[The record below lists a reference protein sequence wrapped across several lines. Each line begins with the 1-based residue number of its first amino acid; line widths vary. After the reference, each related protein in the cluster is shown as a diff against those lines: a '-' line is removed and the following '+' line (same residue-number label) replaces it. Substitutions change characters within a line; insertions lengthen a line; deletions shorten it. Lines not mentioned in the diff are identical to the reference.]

1 MAPVIWSGA
10 GLLVVL
16 AGALADRGGRRARG
30 DLRRD
35 RRCSGLAL
43 FALVPYGFVF
53 GVLRSRVL
61 QAGAVTEFLHR
72 IGDGP
77 DPSDLR
83 DLLSTALGDRSLQ
96 VVYWLDRPRRWV
108 DAAGHPAVLPG
119 DDDPARAVTR
129 VEREGRAVG
138 ALIHDRSLC
147 EDPELVGSVA
157 AAAGLSIENERLQ
170 AQLRA
175 RVEELRA
182 SRARIVAAGTAERR
196 RLERNLHD
204 GAQQRLVAL
213 SLTLRVAQSRLH
225 EDPDGAEAMIAGAQE
240 ELTLALAELRE
251 LARGIHPA
259 VLSDRGL
266 EPALAALAGRSPV
279 PVEVARTPD
288 ERLPP
293 AVEAAAYFVVAEAL
307 TNVAKYAGRLAGAD
321 LDLAHQRPRRRG
333 GRRRRRRRGRSDPRI
348 GAARP
353 RRPGLR
359 PRRNARVA
367 VTAGRGDRASC
378 FDPRMSDPIR
388 VVIADDSVLLR
399 EGLARLLE
407 EFGFEVAAQA
417 GDAEDLLR
425 KVGSHKP
432 DVAVV
437 DVRMP
442 PTHTDEG
449 LRAAHEIRATHPDT
463 GVLVLSQY
471 VEEAYALELLS
482 ESTESTGYLL
492 KDRVADVDSFTDAVR
507 RVANGGSALDPEVV
521 ALLLGRR
528 RREDPLQS
536 ITPREREVL
545 GLMAEGRSNAAIA
558 EALVVTERA
567 VEKHVTSI
575 FSKLDLTPAQED
587 HRRVLAVLAYLRA
600 A

>member
-10 GLLVVL
+10 GLLIVL
-16 AGALADRGGRRARG
+16 AGALLSEAVDGPQRG
-30 DLRRD
+30 LRRD
-35 RRCSGLAL
+35 RRCSSLAL

-225 EDPDGAEAMIAGAQE
+225 KDPDGAEAMIAGAQE

-307 TNVAKYAGRLAGAD
+307 TNVAKYAAASQARISISRTNGHAVVEVADDGVGGAD
-321 LDLAHQRPRRRG
+321 PTRG
-333 GRRRRRRRGRSDPRI
+333 S
-348 GAARP
+348 
-353 RRPGLR
+353 GLR
-359 PRRNARVA
+359 
-367 VTAGRGDRASC
+367 
-378 FDPRMSDPIR
+378 
-388 VVIADDSVLLR
+388 
-399 EGLARLLE
+399 GLA
-407 EFGFEVAAQA
+407 
-417 GDAEDLLR
+417 
-425 KVGSHKP
+425 
-432 DVAVV
+432 
-437 DVRMP
+437 
-442 PTHTDEG
+442 
-449 LRAAHEIRATHPDT
+449 
-463 GVLVLSQY
+463 
-471 VEEAYALELLS
+471 
-482 ESTESTGYLL
+482 
-492 KDRVADVDSFTDAVR
+492 DRV
-507 RVANGGSALDPEVV
+507 SALDGTLE
-521 ALLLGRR
+521 L
-528 RREDPLQS
+528 
-536 ITPREREVL
+536 
-545 GLMAEGRSNAAIA
+545 RSPQGAGT
-558 EALVVTERA
+558 V
-567 VEKHVTSI
+567 
-575 FSKLDLTPAQED
+575 
-587 HRRVLAVLAYLRA
+587 LRA
-600 A
+600 SIPV